1 MRIKFHDLSWLFHQS
16 QKKTVVVKRLHWPL
30 GTRYSGRCRCRAG
43 FKQESMYG
51 LSAATKKKS
60 RCGEVAVS
68 GGSTVEMLFFNFI
81 LGLTHWGFSEFFF
94 FPLDDQTSAP
104 EVFSSCSFN
113 PGAYFETRWSIT
125 MVTRYDVTSSRW
137 STRENEVPH
146 SPLVVKSFLSDN
158 ASFFNFFLL

>member
-51 LSAATKKKS
+51 LSAATKKK
-60 RCGEVAVS
+60 AVS

-81 LGLTHWGFSEFFF
+81 LGLNNPLRFFWVFFF
-94 FPLDDQTSAP
+94 SQDDQTSAP

>member
-1 MRIKFHDLSWLFHQS
+1 MAKRVGPALFAISIVDNLCVLHQNKSSTIKLPSPRLIINVPCVSNFMTVSWLFHQS

-51 LSAATKKKS
+51 LSAATIKKS

-81 LGLTHWGFSEFFF
+81 LGLNNPLRFFWVFFFF
-94 FPLDDQTSAP
+94 FPKTIKHQHLK
-104 EVFSSCSFN
+104 FSVAVRLTLERILTQD
-113 PGAYFETRWSIT
+113 G
-125 MVTRYDVTSSRW
+125 
-137 STRENEVPH
+137 
-146 SPLVVKSFLSDN
+146 
-158 ASFFNFFLL
+158 